1 MARLEINWG
10 KAPNDKTGDSART
23 GAQKINSNFLE
34 IYSWLSGMASGDTL
48 PVAIPVTRGGTGAT
62 TASGA
67 RKALGLGAAATKEV
81 GVKEGDVM
89 TVGTCGF
96 GTDLSP
102 MVLNVGDKTLESF
115 KSGELSYLSFD
126 DVSAITLAT
135 RESKAKGQ
143 LGLRGLKNGKA
154 DLVLRV
160 PKDGKFTPWVSVFHG
175 GNAIVT
181 STGNIKYAL
190 NSARLRNDACIT
202 QHGVALVHKRTAVG
216 TYTIQNC
223 VLDRNQWVKEIP
235 CDEEGQPLFKVALS
249 QAGTALTVKVTKDGK
264 PYDIPTDLWVDLHL
278 IM

>member
-10 KAPNDKTGDSART
+10 KSPNDKTGDSARI
-23 GAQKINSNFLE
+23 GAQKMNSNFLE
-34 IYSWLSGMASGDTL
+34 IYSFLSGMASGDTL
-48 PVAIPVTRGGTGAT
+48 PIAIPISRGGTGAT

-81 GVKEGDVM
+81 GVKEGDIM

-102 MVLNVGDKTLESF
+102 LVLNVDDKTLDSF

-135 RESKAKGQ
+135 RESNSKGQ

-181 STGNIKYAL
+181 ATGNIKYAL

-202 QHGVALVHKRTAVG
+202 QNGTALVHQRTAVG

-223 VLDRNQWVKEIP
+223 VLDRNQWVKELPI
-235 CDEEGQPLFKVALS
+235 DEEGQPLFKAALTQS
-249 QAGTALTVKVTKDGK
+249 GTSLTVKVTKDGK
-264 PYDIPTDLWVDLHL
+264 AYDIPDGLWIDLHL
-278 IM
+278 I